1 MPNKQIYPLLVI
13 GLIAIST
20 SPVIAKMLPLVPAT
34 VIAFWRMAIASAVLW
49 FYSVL
54 FSYKSVKSVNSIL
67 VYLAGASLA
76 MHFIFWFG
84 ALKLTSIANTT
95 VLGIVAPA
103 FTLLIEKLVYG
114 KKINAFSSISLIIVF
129 IGCVIVQ
136 GSDLGKFSGEGLGNI
151 MAIISAVFLG
161 IVFLIGSKAR
171 QEIGV
176 LTYTRNLFSV
186 SALVLLS
193 CSLLL
198 NNPIFNYSINNYFWL
213 CMLGVVPTLIGHTI
227 FSYSI
232 KYVSPTII
240 ASIPLGEPIIASILA
255 FVLFKEG
262 IYSHVFIGGMVIA
275 VGLILLIKNN
285 TK

>member
-1 MPNKQIYPLLVI
+1 MLNKQIYPLLII

-34 VIAFWRMAIASAVLW
+34 VIAFWRMAIASALLW
-49 FYSVL
+49 VYSVF
-54 FSYKSVKSVNSIL
+54 FSYKSVKSNNSIL

-114 KKINAFSSISLIIVF
+114 KKINAFSSIALIIVF

-136 GSDLGKFSGEGLGNI
+136 GSDLGSFSGEGLGNI
-151 MAIISAVFLG
+151 MAIVSAVFLG

-176 LTYTRNLFSV
+176 LTYTKNLFSV

-240 ASIPLGEPIIASILA
+240 TSIPLGEPIIASILA

-262 IYSHVFIGGMVIA
+262 VSSFVFMGGLVIA

>member
-1 MPNKQIYPLLVI
+1 MLNKQIYPLLII

-34 VIAFWRMAIASAVLW
+34 VIAFWRMAIASALLW
-49 FYSVL
+49 VYSVF
-54 FSYKSVKSVNSIL
+54 FSYKSVKSNNSIL

-114 KKINAFSSISLIIVF
+114 KKISAFSSIALIIVF

-136 GSDLGKFSGEGLGNI
+136 GSDLGRFSGEGLGNI
-151 MAIISAVFLG
+151 MAIVSAVFLG

-176 LTYTRNLFSV
+176 LTYTKNLFSV

-240 ASIPLGEPIIASILA
+240 TSIPLGEPIIASILA

-262 IYSHVFIGGMVIA
+262 VSSFVFMGGLIIA
-275 VGLILLIKNN
+275 AGLILLIKNN

>member
-1 MPNKQIYPLLVI
+1 
-13 GLIAIST
+13 
-20 SPVIAKMLPLVPAT
+20 
-34 VIAFWRMAIASAVLW
+34 MAIASALLW
-49 FYSVL
+49 IYSGV
-54 FSYKSVKSVNSIL
+54 FSHNSKSSNNSRL

-103 FTLLIEKLVYG
+103 FTLLIEKLVYS
-114 KKINAFSSISLIIVF
+114 KKINALSTISLIIIF
-129 IGCVIVQ
+129 IGCIVVQ

-161 IVFLIGSKAR
+161 IVFLVGSKAR
-171 QEIGV
+171 QDTGV
-176 LTYTRNLFSV
+176 LLYTKNLFTV
-186 SALVLLS
+186 SAVVLLF

-198 NNPIFNYSINNYFWL
+198 NNPIFNYSIDNYFWL
-213 CMLGVVPTLIGHTI
+213 FMLGIVPTLIGHTI

-232 KYVSPTII
+232 KYVSPTTI

-255 FVLFKEG
+255 FVLFNEG
-262 IYSHVFIGGMVIA
+262 ISSHVIIGGVVIA
-275 VGLILLIKNN
+275 SGLILLIKNSTN
-285 TK
+285 